1 MVVSKDSVYFR
12 KYKDKGRAKE
22 RNKEQK
28 IMVEEISTNNL
39 DFNDEN
45 SEDYIVSLEEDEKN
59 QVNEEFGFSLV
70 ILFLFFVGIVV
81 NVGCLI
87 TLKRHRSMFHKF
99 LKMMATFDL
108 MVVTCIL
115 LMYSLPVMSSDFN
128 MVST

>member
-1 MVVSKDSVYFR
+1 M
-12 KYKDKGRAKE
+12 A
-22 RNKEQK
+22 
-28 IMVEEISTNNL
+28 EEITTNNL
-39 DFNDEN
+39 EFIDEN
-45 SEDYIVSLEEDEKN
+45 TEDYIVSLEEDEKN

-99 LKMMATFDL
+99 LKMMATCDL
-108 MVVTCIL
+108 MVVSCIL

-128 MVST
+128 TVST